1 MEITNYNVYNL
12 ENAIRASKYPMAS
25 DTTLKDGEI
34 TDTVLKLGK
43 AHRGTGHDNLLHGIL
58 VSFDLTC
65 SNKMWVEFER
75 YHFADIVSS
84 QSTMHRVTTLLKNN
98 NIFNEYVTE
107 PTKEAVY
114 LCLKQY
120 NLNPSKDNYLR
131 LLYNIP
137 SGIELTAHIVT
148 NYGQL
153 KTMWCQRHNH
163 KLPEWR
169 KFCDWIL
176 TLPKFSELTGI
187 EKENENA
194 NN

>member
-12 ENAIRASKYPMAS
+12 ENAIKASKYPMAS
-25 DTTLKDGEI
+25 DTTSKDSEI
-34 TDTVLKLGK
+34 TKTVYKLGRAK
-43 AHRGTGHDNLLHGIL
+43 RGSGHDNYLHGIL

-84 QSTMHRVTTLLKNN
+84 QSTMHRITNLLKEDA
-98 NIFNEYVTE
+98 FNEYVTDVSKHAVHMCLRDYIKN
-107 PTKEAVY
+107 PT
-114 LCLKQY
+114 
-120 NLNPSKDNYLR
+120 KDNYLR

-153 KTMWCQRHNH
+153 KTMWYQRHDH
-163 KLPEWR
+163 RLPEWR
-169 KFCDWIL
+169 KFCDWVL

-187 EKENENA
+187 EKEKNNA
-194 NN
+194 DN